1 MFNWDSDKQVEHIMC
16 SLKDEALTFVTKLPK
31 HTQGS
36 IQTLYSAL
44 NQRFGDY
51 LLPEQYSENLNQVRK
66 LQKETLV
73 EYASRVEEFVNKA
86 YPQLNPPELVSTLT
100 IENILRGLPDQTLL
114 YEVRTKCLKTIDET
128 LRLVT
133 WHECCKNGG

>member
-1 MFNWDSDKQVEHIMC
+1 MC
-16 SLKDEALTFVTKLPK
+16 SLKDEALTFVTELPTYT
-31 HTQGS
+31 HGS
-36 IQTLYSAL
+36 IQTLYFSL

-51 LLPEQYSENLNQVRK
+51 LLPEQYRENLNLVRK

-73 EYASRVEEFVNKA
+73 EFVSRVEELVNKA

-100 IENILRGLPDQTLL
+100 IENILRGLPDQTLSC
-114 YEVRTKCLKTIDET
+114 EVRTKCPMTIDET

-133 WHECCKNGG
+133 WQECCKIGGKR